1 MTIQQLYLTEL
12 KKKPNYNE
20 RKNNSVVMRKNDRN
34 WKNLGSIN
42 VATPG
47 IEYWCLCY
55 QSCGFFSIE
64 GLLIGLHSTGHY
76 DLLVHWPMGGK
87 VQCKLFSVLHTL
99 CQQFLPRGA
108 WSNSRGD
115 GRHEQEKIN
124 IKTSSILSIM
134 PVLKAPALSMIL
146 NNNVWHH

>member
-99 CQQFLPRGA
+99 CSSSYLGEHEAIQGEMGGM
-108 WSNSRGD
+108 SR
-115 GRHEQEKIN
+115 K
-124 IKTSSILSIM
+124 KLILKHQ
-134 PVLKAPALSMIL
+134 VFFQ
-146 NNNVWHH
+146 